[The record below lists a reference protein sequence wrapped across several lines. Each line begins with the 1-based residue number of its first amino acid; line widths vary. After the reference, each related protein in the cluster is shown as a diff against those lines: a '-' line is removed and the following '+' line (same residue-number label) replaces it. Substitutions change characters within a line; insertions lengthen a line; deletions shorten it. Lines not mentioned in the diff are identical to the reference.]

1 MSKLYFFV
9 ENRIGKLPTLF
20 FAIALILLVSVGV
33 LSYDEIG
40 KLLSVIL
47 TWFE

>member
-20 FAIALILLVSVGV
+20 FASAIILLVAVGI

-40 KLLSVIL
+40 KILTVIL
-47 TWFE
+47 SWFE

>member
-20 FAIALILLVSVGV
+20 FAATLILLVAVGI

-40 KLLSVIL
+40 KMLTVIL